1 MKLKQVKLLVSTDY
15 KSLQQVLQ
23 AIIEEQKLNDEL
35 QRSDL
40 MEKFNE
46 IVGEQIARQVK
57 LKNFEKGILKIEVES
72 SVWKNEIF
80 LLREKIIEKLNK
92 AFGKQ
97 VVKQILIL

>member
-1 MKLKQVKLLVSTDY
+1 MSTDY

>member
-1 MKLKQVKLLVSTDY
+1 
-15 KSLQQVLQ
+15 
-23 AIIEEQKLNDEL
+23 
-35 QRSDL
+35 

-92 AFGKQ
+92 ALENKLSNKF
-97 VVKQILIL
+97 

>member
-1 MKLKQVKLLVSTDY
+1 
-15 KSLQQVLQ
+15 
-23 AIIEEQKLNDEL
+23 
-35 QRSDL
+35 

>member
-1 MKLKQVKLLVSTDY
+1 MSTDY

-23 AIIEEQKLNDEL
+23 AIIKEQKLNDEL

-72 SVWKNEIF
+72 SAWKNEIF